1 MRRYKK
7 LFVVFYP
14 MADVDSQ
21 SLEKEDLKILGTES
35 RVKIL
40 KYLGKRKM
48 TVSELSRQVDL
59 SKSTVHEHLA
69 TLADA
74 GFIEKS
80 ANNGNI
86 WVYYHL
92 TDKGKKALRSR
103 TRFFLMLSSAIVVL
117 LLGLARLWQY
127 ASKYLRGTHD
137 AWRVEDIVSGGP
149 EGTSLP
155 VVAIVLLLVSLAL
168 FAVSWLSWKTWT
180 EKARAVQAS
189 G

>member
-1 MRRYKK
+1 
-7 LFVVFYP
+7 

-40 KYLGKRKM
+40 KHLGKRKM
-48 TVSELSRQVDL
+48 TVSELSRQVDM

-80 ANNGNI
+80 DNNGNI

-92 TDKGKKALRSR
+92 TDKGKKTLRSR

-127 ASKYLRGTHD
+127 ASEFSRDTLH
-137 AWRVEDIVSGGP
+137 EDDLISGGP
-149 EGTSLP
+149 EGTPLP

-180 EKARAVQAS
+180 EKARVVQAS

>member
-1 MRRYKK
+1 
-7 LFVVFYP
+7 

-40 KYLGKRKM
+40 KHLGKRKM

-127 ASKYLRGTHD
+127 ASKYLRDTHD
-137 AWRVEDIVSGGP
+137 ALDEYASGGP

-168 FAVSWLSWKTWT
+168 FAVSWRSWKTWT
-180 EKARAVQAS
+180 EKARVVQAS